1 MNLWKSQIS
10 FTLVPCSS
18 AQQHCLAMPGH
29 LCNLPGVVAG
39 NTSSRAGDNLR
50 DGDLHGWAESVGAA
64 SAISEGFFYAITRL
78 W

>member
-10 FTLVPCSS
+10 FTSVLCNS
-18 AQQHCLAMPGH
+18 AQKRCLAMPSH

-39 NTSSRAGDNLR
+39 NTSSRAGDNLQ
-50 DGDLHGWAESVGAA
+50 DGDLCGWAESVGAA
-64 SAISEGFFYAITRL
+64 SAISEGFFHAVTSL